1 LFFISVSKKYFIL
14 INIEQESELY
24 MSSSEYQNLTSS
36 TLDPNLMAPTIGGR
50 SRRYKRSKSPVR
62 PSKRVPKRSK
72 SPVRPAKRAGKK
84 GKKGGV
90 DLTPFLTSLLLLG
103 SKVVLDKKRSSS
115 PTRRNRRFKKRVGG
129 EAVAVETISGKI
141 SKFENPQQ
149 DQELL
154 LPPTRG
160 GNASQM
166 SDLVNSVLNGG
177 KKKRRGGNPA
187 QPPNPQ
193 DVQIQGGMLDF
204 FTNKE
209 EKEQVKSQEGGRK
222 HKKSAKKIVKKSTKP
237 VKKVAKKPV
246 KKSTKRS

>member
-1 LFFISVSKKYFIL
+1 
-14 INIEQESELY
+14 

-50 SRRYKRSKSPVR
+50 SRRRYKRSKSPVR
-62 PSKRVPKRSK
+62 PSKHVPKRSK
-72 SPVRPAKRAGKK
+72 SPVRRVGKK

-115 PTRRNRRFKKRVGG
+115 TARRNRRYKKRVGG

-141 SKFENPQQ
+141 SKFENPVQ

-177 KKKRRGGNPA
+177 KSKKRCGGTNPA

-193 DVQIQGGMLDF
+193 EVQIQGGMLDF
-204 FTNKE
+204 FANKQE
-209 EKEQVKSQEGGRK
+209 EKKQVNTQEGGRK
-222 HKKSAKKIVKKSTKP
+222 HKKSAKKPVKKSAKP
-237 VKKVAKKPV
+237 TKKVAKKPV
-246 KKSTKRS
+246 KKVAKRS